1 MRHKIAD
8 MSDVTA
14 RIKQLETIQE
24 QQLADIKTAFRAVGA
39 TLTPANLLKGALR
52 TVVTTPGLRSTAID
66 TAISAGAGL
75 LGKKMVVRG
84 SGNILRKL
92 TGTAVQFVLSNFV
105 RNKMPEI
112 KEKMTANVNG
122 ADH

>member
-8 MSDVTA
+8 MGDVTA
-14 RIKQLETIQE
+14 RIKQLEVIQE
-24 QQLADIKTAFRAVGA
+24 QQLADIKTSFRAVGE

-52 TVVTTPGLRSTAID
+52 TVVSTPGLRTTAID
-66 TAISAGAGL
+66 SAISAGAGI
-75 LGKKMVVRG
+75 LGKKFVVRG

-92 TGTAVQFVLSNFV
+92 TGTAVQFILSNFV

-112 KEKMTANVNG
+112 KKKMTANVNG